1 MISNTNKL
9 CYNAIYKR
17 KLGSFNFI
25 TVMEKEERLLM
36 FPIFESILTSV
47 IILVVAFAVNGIA
60 KKVIRRAMTKKSPPG
75 QGEQHRIHT
84 LQSLLTNIAG
94 YTIFFIAIVAILGE
108 FNINA
113 SAIIAS
119 AGIVGLAIGFGAKD
133 LVSDVVTGF
142 FVLMENQINV
152 GERVT
157 VNGFSGIVEDVGLR
171 VLRIRA
177 DNGDLHFIPNRDI
190 KALTNHSRG
199 HRQAQVDLSI
209 PSDADIERAI
219 EVLQKECEQLAK
231 RLTGIVEGP
240 KVLGVQNIGG
250 SEAVIRVLAR
260 TENGQQ
266 AEVERELRKDLKKA
280 LDHAEL

>member
-1 MISNTNKL
+1 M
-9 CYNAIYKR
+9 Y
-17 KLGSFNFI
+17 
-25 TVMEKEERLLM
+25 
-36 FPIFESILTSV
+36 PIFASILTSI
-47 IILVVAFAVNGIA
+47 IILAVASVLNRIA
-60 KKVIRRAMTKKSPPG
+60 KKVIVRMMDKKRLPG
-75 QGEQHRIHT
+75 QGENHRIDT

-157 VNGFSGIVEDVGLR
+157 VNGFSGIVEEVGLR
-171 VLRIRA
+171 ILKVRA

-199 HRQAQVDLSI
+199 HRQAQVDLCI
-209 PSDADIERAI
+209 PADADFERAI
-219 EVLQKECEQLAK
+219 EVLKKECEQLTD
-231 RLTGIVEGP
+231 RLSGIVEGP
-240 KVLGVQNIGG
+240 KVLGVQNINGG
-250 SEAVIRVLAR
+250 EAVIRVLAR

-280 LDHAEL
+280 LDRAEL

>member
-1 MISNTNKL
+1 ML
-9 CYNAIYKR
+9 
-17 KLGSFNFI
+17 
-25 TVMEKEERLLM
+25 
-36 FPIFESILTSV
+36 PIVQSILTSI
-47 IILVVAFAVNGIA
+47 IILAVAFVINGIA
-60 KKVIRRAMTKKSPPG
+60 KRLIRRVMTNKRPPG
-75 QGEQHRIHT
+75 QGEQHRIQT
-84 LQSLLTNIAG
+84 LQSLLTNLAS
-94 YTIFFIAIVAILGE
+94 YTIFFITIVAILGE

-119 AGIVGLAIGFGAKD
+119 AGIIGLAIGFGAKD
-133 LVSDVVTGF
+133 LVSDLVTGF

-157 VNGFSGIVEDVGLR
+157 VNGFSGTVEDVGLR
-171 VLRIRA
+171 VLKIRA

-199 HRQAQVDLSI
+199 LRQAEVDI
-209 PSDADIERAI
+209 PIPAEADIERAI

-231 RLTGIVEGP
+231 RLTGVVEGP

-250 SEAVIRVLAR
+250 SEAVIRVLVR